1 MEQHG
6 TSLPVL
12 QLKDIRI
19 PNFMKDSDRHV
30 RQGFIELMKELGF
43 NYLEENGVWEYSH
56 EKLTVE
62 PGDVCI
68 DCGSNLGLVAAWMAT
83 KGASKVYAFEP
94 AKNIYPRLQQTALL
108 YPDIISPYN
117 VALGATQ
124 SSLTLIETVSI
135 IGSHFDKYDINP
147 YAGFSTSYQVDV
159 ESIDALFPNENVSF
173 IKMDC
178 EGAERDILVGAQE
191 VIRRC
196 RPKMVI
202 SHEHL
207 QDDRTMLPQLI
218 KAIVPEYNIAENH
231 SNFYCWVEKK

>member
-1 MEQHG
+1 MEQNRM
-6 TSLPVL
+6 SLPVL

-19 PNFMKDSDRHV
+19 PNFIKDRDREIQH
-30 RQGFIELMKELGF
+30 GFIELMKELGF
-43 NYLEENGVWEYSH
+43 KYLEENGIWGYSY

-94 AKNIYPRLQQTALL
+94 AKNIYPRLQQTASL

-117 VALGATQ
+117 IALGATQ
-124 SSLTLIETVSI
+124 SSLVFVETIST
-135 IGSHFDKYDINP
+135 IGSHFSKYDVNP
-147 YAGFSTSYQVDV
+147 FAGFSTSYQVDV
-159 ESIDALFPNENVSF
+159 ESIDALFLNENVNF

-202 SHEHL
+202 SHEYL
-207 QDDRTMLPQLI
+207 QDDQIVLPQLI
-218 KAIVPEYNIAENH
+218 KAIVPEYNIVANH